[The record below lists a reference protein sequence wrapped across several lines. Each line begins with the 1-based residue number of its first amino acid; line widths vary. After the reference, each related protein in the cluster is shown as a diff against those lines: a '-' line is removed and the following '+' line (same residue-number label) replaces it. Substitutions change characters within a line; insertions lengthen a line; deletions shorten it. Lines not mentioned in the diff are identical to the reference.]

1 MNSYLTSIL
10 IFTGINLISVLGMFL
25 LMGLTGLLS
34 FGQVGFMAIGAYV
47 TAISYMRFG
56 LPFGVGLLLGVGVSL
71 LVGLLIGTVTLKLRN
86 DYFALAT
93 YGFAEVIKNV
103 LIYFSGYTGGS
114 MGVFGIPA
122 IVTLPMVAVIFVAA
136 LVLCRNFK
144 VSKLGRNSLAIRN
157 DELAAKV
164 MGIDIFKHKLFVF
177 LLSAVFG
184 SIAGSLFAFST
195 YYIEPNMFNWSK
207 SVELIVIVFFGGI
220 NSLTGVVF
228 AGIALTLLPEIL
240 HFGAEW
246 RMVIYTAIIIVTMIY
261 RPTGLFG
268 RWELSLPQILA
279 AFKGRRRRAAGGG
292 GQGA

>member
-1 MNSYLTSIL
+1 M
-10 IFTGINLISVLGMFL
+10 
-25 LMGLTGLLS
+25 
-34 FGQVGFMAIGAYV
+34 
-47 TAISYMRFG
+47 
-56 LPFGVGLLLGVGVSL
+56 
-71 LVGLLIGTVTLKLRN
+71 
-86 DYFALAT
+86 
-93 YGFAEVIKNV
+93 
-103 LIYFSGYTGGS
+103 
-114 MGVFGIPA
+114 
-122 IVTLPMVAVIFVAA
+122 
-136 LVLCRNFK
+136 
-144 VSKLGRNSLAIRN
+144 
-157 DELAAKV
+157 
-164 MGIDIFKHKLFVF
+164 
-177 LLSAVFG
+177 FG